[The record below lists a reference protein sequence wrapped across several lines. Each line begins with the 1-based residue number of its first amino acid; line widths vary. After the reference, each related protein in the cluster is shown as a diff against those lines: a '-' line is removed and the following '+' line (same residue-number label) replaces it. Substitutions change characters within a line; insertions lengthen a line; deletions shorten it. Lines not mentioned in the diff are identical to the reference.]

1 MSRIGKKPIEI
12 PQSVTVQINGRK
24 VEVKG
29 PSGTLTGTLPGN
41 ISARVE
47 DGKIIVE
54 RPNDERI
61 NRAMHGLARALTAN
75 MVEGVSKGF
84 IKKLLITGVGY
95 KAQLQGKKITLAL
108 GYSHSIEVEA
118 PEGISFEV
126 GKQMTDITVK
136 GIDKALVGQVAA
148 NIRKHRKAEPYKG
161 KGIRYEG
168 EYVRRKAGKS
178 VAAGK

>member
-12 PQSVTVQINGRK
+12 PQSVTVQINGAK

-29 PSGTLTGTLPGN
+29 PSGTLTRTLPGN
-41 ISARVE
+41 ISAKVE
-47 DGKIIVE
+47 DGKIILD
-54 RPNDERI
+54 RPNDEKM

-84 IKKLLITGVGY
+84 TKKLLITGVGY
-95 KAQLQGKKITLAL
+95 RAQLQGKKITLAL
-108 GYSHSIEVEA
+108 GYSHPVEVEA

-148 NIRKHRKAEPYKG
+148 NIRQKRKAEPYKG